1 MRMQKWGKCARQNGA
16 LFSEY
21 RWNGVMTLL
30 TFLPATPPLGPEPLF
45 PYPSPLVFLNS
56 SIFPTNIGGQF
67 HQLLIFDSRIP
78 PPNPFPHSSLWFNR
92 LSGSPSHH
100 SVHFSTSCASQISFT
115 GFLHVRNISTIK
127 KRCGNEASITSRNS
141 FSAPG
146 RGLIYIGVGGVFAL
160 VI

>member
-78 PPNPFPHSSLWFNR
+78 PPQSIPSLQSVIQSPFR
-92 LSGSPSHH
+92 LPVSPFRALFDILRIPNFIHRLP
-100 SVHFSTSCASQISFT
+100 SCQEY
-115 GFLHVRNISTIK
+115 LHNKKAVR
-127 KRCGNEASITSRNS
+127 
-141 FSAPG
+141 
-146 RGLIYIGVGGVFAL
+146 
-160 VI
+160 